1 MLVFQKISAFFW
13 NFLPRLLYYIRYH
26 QNRVIMTEKEK
37 KRLEMYEQRYAES
50 WKKREINEEGTL
62 KPFSKEELEHIFMLN
77 DHLKELTSST
87 IDKTLRVSIHLL
99 DEIEKGYK
107 DFEDYQI
114 ESYIGMTY
122 LDDGDETLEEQ
133 EWNLGE
139 ISCFAQLGFQPL
151 FQLSLHLHGGRH
163 HENQA
168 RKLRDEYWNITL
180 TNKGKGRIWQQK
192 CLYALSVIT
201 TSITQVSM

>member
-1 MLVFQKISAFFW
+1 MKSSPKITIFDKVSPKQS
-13 NFLPRLLYYIRYH
+13 NYDRER
-26 QNRVIMTEKEK
+26 TEE
-37 KRLEMYEQRYAES
+37 LEMYEQRYAES

-62 KPFSKEELEHIFMLN
+62 KPFSRKNLSYLSMHN

-133 EWNLGE
+133 E
-139 ISCFAQLGFQPL
+139 
-151 FQLSLHLHGGRH
+151 
-163 HENQA
+163 
-168 RKLRDEYWNITL
+168 
-180 TNKGKGRIWQQK
+180 
-192 CLYALSVIT
+192 
-201 TSITQVSM
+201 

>member
-1 MLVFQKISAFFW
+1 
-13 NFLPRLLYYIRYH
+13 
-26 QNRVIMTEKEK
+26 MTEKEK

-62 KPFSKEELEHIFMLN
+62 KSFSKEELEHIFMLN

-133 EWNLGE
+133 E
-139 ISCFAQLGFQPL
+139 
-151 FQLSLHLHGGRH
+151 
-163 HENQA
+163 
-168 RKLRDEYWNITL
+168 
-180 TNKGKGRIWQQK
+180 
-192 CLYALSVIT
+192 
-201 TSITQVSM
+201 

>member
-1 MLVFQKISAFFW
+1 
-13 NFLPRLLYYIRYH
+13 
-26 QNRVIMTEKEK
+26 MTEKEK

-133 EWNLGE
+133 IRLTFEMAKCDIIGWGADLEPGVQEDDAFDKEMIFNNEE
-139 ISCFAQLGFQPL
+139 IASDNSGMKFGRNIMFRSTG
-151 FQLSLHLHGGRH
+151 LSAIISTISPSSRW
-163 HENQA
+163 
-168 RKLRDEYWNITL
+168 K
-180 TNKGKGRIWQQK
+180 
-192 CLYALSVIT
+192 
-201 TSITQVSM
+201 TS

>member
-1 MLVFQKISAFFW
+1 
-13 NFLPRLLYYIRYH
+13 
-26 QNRVIMTEKEK
+26 MTEKEK

-77 DHLKELTSST
+77 DHPKELTSST

-99 DEIEKGYK
+99 DEIEK
-107 DFEDYQI
+107 
-114 ESYIGMTY
+114 
-122 LDDGDETLEEQ
+122 
-133 EWNLGE
+133 
-139 ISCFAQLGFQPL
+139 SCFAQLGFQPL

-168 RKLRDEYWNITL
+168 RKLRDEY
-180 TNKGKGRIWQQK
+180 
-192 CLYALSVIT
+192 
-201 TSITQVSM
+201 

>member
-1 MLVFQKISAFFW
+1 
-13 NFLPRLLYYIRYH
+13 
-26 QNRVIMTEKEK
+26 MTEKEK

-62 KPFSKEELEHIFMLN
+62 KSFSKEELEHIFMLN

-114 ESYIGMTY
+114 ESYIGTTY

-133 EWNLGE
+133 E
-139 ISCFAQLGFQPL
+139 
-151 FQLSLHLHGGRH
+151 
-163 HENQA
+163 
-168 RKLRDEYWNITL
+168 
-180 TNKGKGRIWQQK
+180 
-192 CLYALSVIT
+192 
-201 TSITQVSM
+201 